1 MKTVNLSNEELT
13 VLLICLNGAQQSFEE
28 ILKTS
33 KSETMEQM
41 NNEVQKLFVKL
52 YDIKDE
58 GEVISD
64 EL

>member
-1 MKTVNLSNEELT
+1 MKTVNLSEAELT
-13 VLLICLNGAQQSFEE
+13 LLLICLNGAQQSFEE

-41 NNEVQKLFVKL
+41 NTEVQKLYVKL

-58 GEVISD
+58 EVVAD

>member
-1 MKTVNLSNEELT
+1 MKTVNLSEAELT
-13 VLLICLNGAQQSFEE
+13 LLLICLNGAQQSFEE

-41 NNEVQKLFVKL
+41 NTEVQKLYVKL

-58 GEVISD
+58 EEVVAD

>member
-13 VLLICLNGAQQSFEE
+13 VLLICLNGAQESFEE